1 MRITANFDGMNHL
14 LDALGRHASEIPYAT
29 ELAINATAR
38 ATKRATEIAMR
49 HDFDRPTPFVM
60 AGLFIDNA
68 KYRKNKLWAEVHVKD
83 KALGIGTHSLAEK
96 IGQQFSGGTGRLRG
110 RMERAFERD
119 GYITA
124 GEYLIPGPDAQRDRY
139 GNLSGAQINRI
150 YAALRIF
157 SDAAQNATSSRR
169 SRRNTRAAGHLFW
182 SNGPGH
188 DTGHG
193 IRLRRGLWGTNAQ
206 GGLRLV
212 LVVAP
217 KVSYRRRIELDRL
230 AEITV
235 ARDFRRNFER
245 AMQQAIATAR

>member
-14 LDALGRHASEIPYAT
+14 LAALGRHANEIPYAT

-38 ATKRATEIAMR
+38 TTKRATEIAMR

-68 KYRKNKLWAEVHVKD
+68 KYKKNKLWAEVHVKD
-83 KALGIGTHSLAEK
+83 KALGIGTYSLAEK
-96 IGQQFSGGTGRLRG
+96 IGQQFSGGAGRLRG

-169 SRRNTRAAGHLFW
+169 SRRNATAAGRLFW
-182 SNGPGH
+182 SHGAGH
-188 DTGHG
+188 SSN
-193 IRLRRGLWGTNAQ
+193 LRRGLWGRDAQ

-212 LVVAP
+212 LVVVP